1 LGTKNLAQ
9 RSRKWRYKRMSKL
22 IESLSFLLSVERM
35 NKLKSYVIGL
45 AFIAVFIFLVMNI
58 SELIDGFYSIT
69 QAA

>member
-1 LGTKNLAQ
+1 
-9 RSRKWRYKRMSKL
+9 MSKL